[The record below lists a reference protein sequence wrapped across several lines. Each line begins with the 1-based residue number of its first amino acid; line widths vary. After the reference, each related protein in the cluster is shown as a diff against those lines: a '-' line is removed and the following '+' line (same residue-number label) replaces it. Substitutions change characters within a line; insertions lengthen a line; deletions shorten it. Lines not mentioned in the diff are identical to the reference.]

1 MFVFEFH
8 AMHMCLNAVVHESV
22 CVCVLVFM
30 IPEFEVPRF
39 CVCRYVLACGFVI
52 VLVCIYFY

>member
-8 AMHMCLNAVVHESV
+8 AMHMCLNAVVHEN
-22 CVCVLVFM
+22 VCVLVFM

-39 CVCRYVLACGFVI
+39 CVCRYVLACGFVM